1 MKNIKSIRSLK
12 SLRGFATVCLFF
24 SLISVAQLGCSISI
38 GNETQPATAPVQA
51 NTQPPPPTQADT
63 HGINQAPTNNASQ
76 ATPAEPT
83 IITVAPPTQ
92 APTSL
97 VVPTKVV
104 PPQPATAAVPVGVLS
119 DTGPWLI
126 ITTTHSLWAMNA
138 DGSGL
143 TEMVTMAGEGVI
155 VGVSPQP
162 GGDKIA
168 YLTFTDLEC
177 THNARLEIMQLPQR
191 RPDTITKLT
200 NEKTEPGANA
210 GPGDPATE
218 AVRSMIQYPSL
229 VWSPDG
235 QTLAFIGAQDGN
247 SSDLYTYTMADGK
260 IRRLTTGPSHV
271 YAPSWSPDG
280 KYIVTYGV
288 ESFGTGAG
296 YLMKGGWAALA
307 DGSNIIDLP
316 VPDSQG
322 ETVIGWTGPS
332 AFVVYSWNVDG
343 GGSKLRTYDIETKKT
358 TMLYKGSLTEA
369 AMSTDTGY
377 QEGNILFTGGL
388 DNKGI
393 YLIPAGQTQP
403 QKLADDDA
411 SYVSY
416 IKYPDV
422 MFRVSIYPKGWTT
435 FTPTGSHREDG
446 PAPVSTTYENVAQ
459 YGAIWA
465 WASYD
470 SNNPGLWISGPGIE
484 MRKIFNDV
492 ADFPAWNQQDN
503 TLLFFSKSDL
513 YIAKFF
519 DYVPQKVSQVTD
531 EIWAI
536 NWLIPI
542 G

>member
-1 MKNIKSIRSLK
+1 MKPINHSELTHLAVTTHAGRVSL
-12 SLRGFATVCLFF
+12 
-24 SLISVAQLGCSISI
+24 LILVALLMMSCVISI
-38 GNETQPATAPVQA
+38 GNEAQPATAPVQA

-92 APTSL
+92 APPSL
-97 VVPTKVV
+97 VVPTKVA
-104 PPQPATAAVPVGVLS
+104 PPQPATEAVPSGVLS
-119 DTGPWLI
+119 DTGPWLV
-126 ITTTHSLWAMNA
+126 ITTNHSLWAMNA

-218 AVRSMIQYPSL
+218 AVRSMTQYPSL

-260 IRRLTTGPSHV
+260 IHRLTTGPAHV

-307 DGSNIIDLP
+307 DGANVIDLP
-316 VPDSQG
+316 MPDSQG

-332 AFVVYSWNVDG
+332 TFVVYSWNVDG
-343 GGSKLRTYDIETKKT
+343 GGSKLRTYDIKTKKT
-358 TMLYKGSLTEA
+358 SMLYKGSLTEA
-369 AMSTDTGY
+369 AMSTDAGY

-416 IKYPDV
+416 LKLPASVFSVY
-422 MFRVSIYPKGWTT
+422 IYPKGLTT
-435 FTPTGSHREDG
+435 FSPDGSHREDG
-446 PAPVSTTYENVAQ
+446 PPLKIYEDVAE

-465 WASYD
+465 WACSD
-470 SNNPGLWISGPGIE
+470 TTNPGLWISGPGID
-484 MRKIFNDV
+484 MHKIFDEV
-492 ADFPAWNQQDN
+492 ASAPAWSFDN
-503 TLLFFSKSDL
+503 TLIFFSKGDV

-519 DYVPQKVSQVTD
+519 DYVPQKVGQVTD